1 MMVKEKLVRITVY
14 VTREQYEFL
23 KELQRRKVSMS
34 GFLRGLLF
42 LHMYTKRGVSD
53 TVVERR
59 AVVVVSERRVPMYR
73 IDNKLHRELMA
84 ELKKV
89 LKGRRVD

>member
-59 AVVVVSERRVPMYR
+59 AVVMVSERRVPMYR
-73 IDNKLHRELMA
+73 TDNKLHRELMA